1 MNRDIRVPH
10 DLTVEQVLTVLQ
22 FLDNLIDSIYCVYAD
37 EIKDIYR
44 QGMTVAESLRE
55 CDLDGEN
62 LDF

>member
-1 MNRDIRVPH
+1 MNRDIRVPS
-10 DLTVEQVLTVLQ
+10 DLSVEQALFVLQ
-22 FLDNLIDSIYCVYAD
+22 FLDSLIDSIYCVYAD
-37 EIKDIYR
+37 EIKDVYR

>member
-1 MNRDIRVPH
+1 MKPPIHIPNN
-10 DLTVEQVLTVLQ
+10 LTVEQVLTLLQ

-62 LDF
+62 LDL

>member
-1 MNRDIRVPH
+1 MNRDIHVPH
-10 DLTVEQVLTVLQ
+10 DLTVEQVLTLLQ

-44 QGMTVAESLRE
+44 QGLTVAESLRE

-62 LDF
+62 LDC